1 MFGDFNQKIEGERNA
16 VWLMFMDDYYK
27 NLFTDWEKHAE
38 DLVARFRSVYSHY
51 TMDNWIL
58 DFIKKMC
65 KMSKKFDYWWS
76 VSFLFS
82 IFLYDDTA
90 HAIPADLT
98 GHGPANLADVSYDI

>member
-1 MFGDFNQKIEGERNA
+1 LLQHTISKELRDE
-16 VWLMFMDDYYK
+16 
-27 NLFTDWEKHAE
+27 
-38 DLVARFRSVYSHY
+38 
-51 TMDNWIL
+51 
-58 DFIKKMC
+58 FIIPR
-65 KMSKKFDYWWS
+65 KFDYWWS